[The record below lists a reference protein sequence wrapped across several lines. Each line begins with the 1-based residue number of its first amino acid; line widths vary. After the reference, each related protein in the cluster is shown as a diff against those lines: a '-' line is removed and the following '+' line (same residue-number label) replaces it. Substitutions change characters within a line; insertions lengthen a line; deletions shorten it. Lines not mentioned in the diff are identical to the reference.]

1 MSNAGNVSDS
11 RKNGTCVQRVA
22 KKGISWA
29 NKCKK
34 FSILEELCGLTLF
47 LEVCYGRR
55 PTWRGGR
62 ICLHTA

>member
-1 MSNAGNVSDS
+1 MSNASNVSDTT
-11 RKNGTCVQRVA
+11 KNGSRLQSVQEKAVSR
-22 KKGISWA
+22 A
-29 NKCKK
+29 NKFKK
-34 FSILEELCGLTLF
+34 FSILEELYGLTPF